1 MENSKKNKTSKKSK
15 KYKMSKKT
23 WIILIIF
30 AIIIL
35 GLFVFKIVHK
45 DTEKSEKIKMEK
57 LVSKWAEEY
66 YVEEFANMASGYIK
80 DKTSIGESISI
91 NLDALK
97 KFGKDIT
104 IIKNSENGKKCD
116 DINSYVSIKVNRQAK
131 DISKEY
137 QIEKVVLDCFE

>member
-1 MENSKKNKTSKKSK
+1 
-15 KYKMSKKT
+15 
-23 WIILIIF
+23 
-30 AIIIL
+30 
-35 GLFVFKIVHK
+35 
-45 DTEKSEKIKMEK
+45 MEK